1 MNKNPFSLQI
11 DPSMF
16 EPANPEEKKELIIP
30 RKSIPFWQDVWK
42 RLRKNPTA
50 MAGLA
55 LIIVLLLFAFVGP
68 FIVPY
73 KYDEQVRGHENLRPM
88 QTPEERANIKE
99 AKPKVKNRSEE
110 FAYDFAT
117 SPKTDTAETAAAET
131 VAEET
136 KVVEEFFPHVLGTD
150 SLGRDN
156 LVRLM
161 YGSRISL
168 IVGIIASIIIL
179 IIGSTYG
186 AFSGFI
192 GGKTD
197 NVMQRIIELLYAI
210 PDILIVILL
219 SIVLKEP
226 MAQLFARS
234 TLMSK
239 LTGIGPGLLSMF
251 ITFALLY
258 WVGMARIVRG
268 QVLQLKEQEFI
279 LAAQALGANSGRV
292 IFKHLIPNCIGPII
306 VTTMFQIPAAIFVE
320 SFLSFIGLGI
330 SAPMASLG
338 SLANDA
344 MSGIQTYPYMLAQ
357 PAIMIAIIILAFN
370 MLGDGLRDSLDP
382 RMKK

>member
-1 MNKNPFSLQI
+1 
-11 DPSMF
+11 MF
-16 EPANPEEKKELIIP
+16 EPANPEEKRELIIQ
-30 RKSIPFWQDVWK
+30 RQSLSFWRDAWR

-50 MAGLA
+50 MIGLA
-55 LIIVLLLFAFVGP
+55 LIILSLLFAFVGP
-68 FIVPY
+68 IIIPY
-73 KYDEQVRGHENLRPM
+73 KYDEQVRGFENLLPM
-88 QTPEERANIKE
+88 QTPQERKTVKNE
-99 AKPKVKNRSEE
+99 QVKPKNRSDE
-110 FAYDFAT
+110 FAYDFST
-117 SPKTDTAETAAAET
+117 SPPDETAKQPQAAEENKE
-131 VAEET
+131 AI
-136 KVVEEFFPHVLGTD
+136 FPHILGTD

-156 LVRLM
+156 MVRVM

-168 IVGIIASIIIL
+168 LVGIIASVIIL

-192 GGKTD
+192 GGKAD
-197 NVMQRIIELLYAI
+197 NIMMRILELLYAI
-210 PDILIVILL
+210 PDILIVIIL
-219 SIVLKEP
+219 SIVLKAP
-226 MAQLFARS
+226 LAQLFATNPALSR
-234 TLMSK
+234 

-258 WVGMARIVRG
+258 WVSMARIVRG

-279 LAAQALGANSGRV
+279 IAAQALGAGNNRI
-292 IFKHLIPNCIGPII
+292 IFKHLLPNCIGPII
-306 VTTMFQIPAAIFVE
+306 VTTTFQIPTAIFVE

-370 MLGDGLRDSLDP
+370 MLGDGLRDALDP

>member
-1 MNKNPFSLQI
+1 MVKNPFSLHI

-16 EPANPEEKKELIIP
+16 EPANPEEKKELIIQ
-30 RKSIPFWQDVWK
+30 RQSLSFWQDAWK

-50 MAGLA
+50 MIGLTM
-55 LIIVLLLFAFVGP
+55 IILSLLFAFAGP
-68 FIVPY
+68 TIVPY
-73 KYDEQVRGHENLRPM
+73 KYDEQTRGFENLSPM
-88 QTPEERANIKE
+88 QSPQERDNAKNAVPE
-99 AKPKVKNRSEE
+99 PTNRSSE
-110 FAYDFAT
+110 FAYNFDT
-117 SPKTDTAETAAAET
+117 SPSGETTVQAQAAAGYKE
-131 VAEET
+131 AI
-136 KVVEEFFPHVLGTD
+136 FPHVLGTD
-150 SLGRDN
+150 NLGRDN
-156 LVRLM
+156 LIRIM

-168 IVGIIASIIIL
+168 MVGIIASVIIL

-186 AFSGFI
+186 SFSGFI
-192 GGKTD
+192 GGRTD
-197 NVMQRIIELLYAI
+197 NIMMRILELLYAI

-226 MAQLFARS
+226 LAQLFATRPE
-234 TLMSK
+234 MSRF
-239 LTGIGPGLLSMF
+239 TGIGPGLLSMF

-258 WVGMARIVRG
+258 WVSKARIARG
-268 QVLQLKEQEFI
+268 QVLQFKEQEFI
-279 LAAQALGANSGRV
+279 TAAQALGANNNRV
-292 IFKHLIPNCIGPII
+292 IFKHLLPNCIGPII
-306 VTTMFQIPAAIFVE
+306 VTTTFQIPNAIFVE

-370 MLGDGLRDSLDP
+370 MLGDGLRDALDP